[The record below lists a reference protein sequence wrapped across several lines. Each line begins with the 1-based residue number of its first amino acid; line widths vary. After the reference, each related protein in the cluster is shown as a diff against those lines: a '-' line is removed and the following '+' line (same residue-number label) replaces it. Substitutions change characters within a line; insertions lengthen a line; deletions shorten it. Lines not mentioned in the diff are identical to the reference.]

1 MASGASWRQCFLILN
16 PEKDDQYSVEMIP
29 GFSALDPA
37 DKKQLLDMFKM
48 KKPKAESKN
57 VKSEPESAE
66 SIDVKVEA
74 EDKKDL
80 EKEILKNQSK
90 KIWQIKD
97 ALSQFKKNEMIAILE
112 SNKIDPIPSGEANVL
127 ECAADLL
134 LFGRLPRCPKC
145 NNAQLRVNSNGY
157 YSCTG
162 YTESVRFSS
171 DFPLAGG

>member
-1 MASGASWRQCFLILN
+1 M
-16 PEKDDQYSVEMIP
+16 
-29 GFSALDPA
+29 
-37 DKKQLLDMFKM
+37 
-48 KKPKAESKN
+48 
-57 VKSEPESAE
+57 
-66 SIDVKVEA
+66 KVEA

-80 EKEILKNQSK
+80 EKVILKNQSK

-145 NNAQLRVNSNGY
+145 NNAQLRVNSSGY